1 MTVEIVFETHSTT
14 EDNETGIA
22 TGWLPGRLSAAGRE
36 QAAALGRRRRGTVDA
51 VFTSDLRRAVETVEL
66 AFAGTDTPVLHDWRL
81 RECDYGVLNG
91 APRDAVLGDR
101 GARLSSPYPGGES
114 WQQAVAR
121 VAGVLRDL
129 PVRWNGARVL
139 VVGHVATR
147 WALDHHLAGEP
158 LEVLAREE
166 FAWRE
171 GWEYRLDDDG
181 GR

>member
-1 MTVEIVFETHSTT
+1 
-14 EDNETGIA
+14 
-22 TGWLPGRLSAAGRE
+22 
-36 QAAALGRRRRGTVDA
+36 
-51 VFTSDLRRAVETVEL
+51 
-66 AFAGTDTPVLHDWRL
+66 
-81 RECDYGVLNG
+81 
-91 APRDAVLGDR
+91 VLGDR